1 MFCLVLENQIN
12 SYLCPQRREK
22 QQYMTE
28 RFYEI
33 SHLTT
38 DRLRELF
45 ASYRKHGWIDFEHYQ
60 LTPAVKPITLPDA
73 EVILNIQAG
82 NEGNYFVYMLDYE
95 DEEDGVMI
103 GLGLTYYEG
112 FSAFLHLPPRFLPE
126 LVEKY
131 NLDNSHE
138 ARNYTINEFLIEEQG
153 KNPLN

>member
-1 MFCLVLENQIN
+1 L
-12 SYLCPQRREK
+12 PKREK
-22 QQYMTE
+22 QQDMTE
-28 RFYEI
+28 RFYDI

-45 ASYRKHGWIDFEHYQ
+45 SSYRKYGWVDFEHYQ
-60 LTPAVKPITLPDA
+60 LMPEVDPITLFDV

-82 NEGNYFVYMLDYE
+82 NEGNYFVYILNYE

-112 FSAFLHLPPRFLPE
+112 FSAFLHLPPRFLSE

-131 NLDNSHE
+131 NLTNSHE
-138 ARNYTINEFLIEEQG
+138 ARNYTVNEFLIEEQM
-153 KNPLN
+153 KKPLN

>member
-1 MFCLVLENQIN
+1 
-12 SYLCPQRREK
+12 
-22 QQYMTE
+22 MTE
-28 RFYEI
+28 RFYDI

-45 ASYRKHGWIDFEHYQ
+45 ASYRKYGWVDFEHYQ
-60 LTPAVKPITLPDA
+60 LMPEVDPITLSDV

-82 NEGNYFVYMLDYE
+82 NEGNYFVYMLNYE

-112 FSAFLHLPPRFLPE
+112 FSAFLHLPPKFLPE

-131 NLDNSHE
+131 NLTNSHE
-138 ARNYTINEFLIEEQG
+138 ARNYTVSEFLIEEYM
-153 KNPLN
+153 KKPLN